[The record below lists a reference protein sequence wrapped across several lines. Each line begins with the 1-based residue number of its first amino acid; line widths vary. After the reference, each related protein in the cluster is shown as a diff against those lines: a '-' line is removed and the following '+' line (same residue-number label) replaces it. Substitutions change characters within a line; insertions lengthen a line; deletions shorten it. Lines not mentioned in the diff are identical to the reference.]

1 MKKVLN
7 NLGKVI
13 LAKLIAMT
21 IKGEY
26 DVCRHTIDNAEILRR
41 DVRSEMEGLD
51 AYTTVRGDII
61 IDKSLGKFSTA
72 MMMAH
77 EMTHLCQMKYRNIFD
92 GYITY
97 AENPDMYFRQ
107 PVERQAYIVQLTGVI
122 YAYLMLI

>member
-1 MKKVLN
+1 MKKMLN
-7 NLGKVI
+7 NLGKVV

-26 DVCRHTIDNAEILRR
+26 DVCKRTIESAEVLRR
-41 DVRSEMEGLD
+41 DVRTEGMD
-51 AYTTVRGDII
+51 AYTTEYGNIV
-61 IDKSLGKFSTA
+61 IDKSLGKFCTA

-77 EMTHLCQMKYRNIFD
+77 EMTHLCQMKYRNIFE

-107 PVERQAYIVQLTGVI
+107 PVERQAYIVQLTGVL